1 MTRPP
6 PSPRGSTL
14 AVALLL
20 LLAVGPAPA
29 QEPAAQ
35 PAAPPPP
42 PPGEVL
48 DKAVTEQTG
57 ADQEAAASQERISE
71 IDDET
76 QKLLSQ
82 YRTAVGERESIEAYS
97 AQLAVQIQS
106 QVDDIASIGK
116 QLDEVETTAREVLP
130 LTQKMLD
137 TLTEFVAL
145 DVPFLTEERQKRL
158 ATLKDVMARA
168 DVTLSEKYRRVVE
181 AYQIEM
187 EYGRTVDAYEGK
199 LGEGDA
205 ARTVQFLRIGRVS
218 LMYQTL
224 DGSETGYWDADGKK
238 WVVDDEFRQPF
249 RHGLDIAKKI
259 SAPDLL
265 VVPVHA
271 PKEQTAPKE
280 EKS

>member
-57 ADQEAAASQERISE
+57 ADQEAASSQERISE

-76 QKLLSQ
+76 QKLLAQ

-97 AQLAVQIQS
+97 DQLQIQIQS
-106 QVDDIASIGK
+106 QLEDIASIQN
-116 QLDEVETTAREVLP
+116 QLQEVETTAREVLP
-130 LTQKMLD
+130 LTQRMLD
-137 TLTEFVAL
+137 TLAEFVAL

-168 DVTLSEKYRRVVE
+168 DVSLSEKYRRVVE

-187 EYGRTVDAYEGK
+187 EYGRTVDAYEGR
-199 LGEGDA
+199 LGEGND

-224 DGSETGYWDADGKK
+224 DGSETGYWDADSKK
-238 WVVDDEFRQPF
+238 WVVDNDYRTAFK
-249 RHGLDIAKKI
+249 HGLDIAKKI
-259 SAPDLL
+259 TAPDLL
-265 VVPVHA
+265 VVPVRA
-271 PKEQTAPKE
+271 PTKEGTT
-280 EKS
+280 